1 MHTRLYAL
9 LLATFITGFSAQ
21 AKIWRVNNNGS
32 GTLPLIAADFTTLQA
47 AHDAAAVGDT
57 IHLEQSSTT
66 YGNCIFTKR
75 LVVIGAGYF
84 LALNPKTQVNRD
96 YPSIV
101 TTLTLTNAGCAGTM
115 IMGLT
120 QLAGSIWTVG
130 ANNVTIARCRLIY
143 SANPRIYLGSG
154 GATNSDGINLLQNYM
169 EGSTGYNS
177 VQATP
182 GTTGNITNLNITGNF
197 FGGVYGISLGTN
209 ASGIFK
215 NNTVVTTYYPIT
227 LANFYIANNMTHSTS
242 GYNNA
247 IDNSTVEY
255 NMGTIASHF
264 VSPTGAGNTIGAGNQ
279 TVTYAN
285 WLLLGGASTDGAYQ
299 LTASSPAKGA
309 GKLGDDMGMF
319 GSAVPYKLSG
329 IASVPNVY
337 AMSIAPIAPGASSI
351 SVTVSAKSN
360 N

>member
-1 MHTRLYAL
+1 MRTRFYT
-9 LLATFITGFSAQ
+9 LAIAAFIISFSAN

-47 AHDAAAVGDT
+47 AHDGAAVGDT

-120 QLAGSIWTVG
+120 QLAGNIWTVG
-130 ANNVTIARCRLIY
+130 ANNVTIARCRLPY
-143 SANPRIYLGSG
+143 TSNPRIYLGSG
-154 GATNSDGINLLQNYM
+154 GVANSDGISLLQNYM
-169 EGSTGYNS
+169 EGSTGYYN
-177 VQATP
+177 VQTNP
-182 GTTGNITNLNITGNF
+182 GTTGNISNLNITGNF
-197 FGGVYGISLGTN
+197 MGGVYGISLGAN

-227 LANFYIANNMTHSTS
+227 LANFYVVNNMTYSSS
-242 GYNNA
+242 GYQNLL
-247 IDNSTVEY
+247 DNCTIEY
-255 NMGTIASHF
+255 NMGTIAAHF
-264 VSPTGAGNTIGAGNQ
+264 ISPTGAGNTFGSGNQ
-279 TVTYAN
+279 TVAYAGWN
-285 WLLLGGASTDGAYQ
+285 LLGRRQ
-299 LTASSPAKGA
+299 H
-309 GKLGDDMGMF
+309 
-319 GSAVPYKLSG
+319 
-329 IASVPNVY
+329 
-337 AMSIAPIAPGASSI
+337 
-351 SVTVSAKSN
+351 
-360 N
+360 